1 MNISIT
7 IAGTDRTSDIVFDSI
22 QKTDAVNEE
31 KDTLIFSVDK
41 YADRGF
47 VPEVNQE
54 VAMEIDGVKE
64 FGGAITQV
72 KKSLVD
78 GRRVAFEVTCCDYT
92 QFLARKLVLES
103 YSNQTV
109 NYIIADL
116 ISKYAE
122 DFTVAN
128 VDCDITI
135 KTMMFN
141 RMSIPE
147 CLEKIAKETGY
158 YWYVDYDKDIHFFAQ
173 EDNVAP
179 FGITDDN
186 GKSLRNSLKITD
198 NLDQIRNSVT
208 IRGSEERGTERTEI
222 YVGTAD
228 QTIFPLANKFAEEP
242 AVEVD
247 GTPVDVGVDYLTKE
261 DDADC
266 FWSYEQKSLRFKASM
281 AGKKVEITGIPLFPI
296 LVKIPEP
303 VSINQYGI
311 YEFFKEDKSI
321 TSRAEAYQYATAQLN
336 AYKDGVIEGEFQT
349 DTPGLRSGQII
360 NVYSDLMGVDEDF
373 LIQRVTFKPQAK
385 DKAIWSVKLAT
396 MRTMGIIQI
405 LQDLIRYRTIKEFDP
420 ENLLTLAQFD
430 DQMTME
436 DVCTIPKAVT
446 SPPYKWGAFRW
457 GFGTWSEA

>member
-7 IAGTDRTSDIVFDSI
+7 IAGTDRTNDIVFDSI

-31 KDTLIFSVDK
+31 KDTLSFSVDK

-78 GRRVAFEVTCCDYT
+78 GRRVVFEVTCCDYT

-103 YSNQTV
+103 YSNKTV

-122 DFTVAN
+122 DFTVTN

-228 QTIFPLANKFAEEP
+228 QTIFALANKFAEEP

-247 GTPVDVGVDYLTKE
+247 GTPVDVGVDYLTK
-261 DDADC
+261 
-266 FWSYEQKSLRFKASM
+266 
-281 AGKKVEITGIPLFPI
+281 
-296 LVKIPEP
+296 
-303 VSINQYGI
+303 
-311 YEFFKEDKSI
+311 
-321 TSRAEAYQYATAQLN
+321 
-336 AYKDGVIEGEFQT
+336 
-349 DTPGLRSGQII
+349 
-360 NVYSDLMGVDEDF
+360 
-373 LIQRVTFKPQAK
+373 
-385 DKAIWSVKLAT
+385 
-396 MRTMGIIQI
+396 
-405 LQDLIRYRTIKEFDP
+405 
-420 ENLLTLAQFD
+420 
-430 DQMTME
+430 
-436 DVCTIPKAVT
+436 
-446 SPPYKWGAFRW
+446 
-457 GFGTWSEA
+457 